1 MADFVPSPAQRKL
14 CDFVLD
20 HLELV
25 RIGEI
30 CRLAGVPRRT
40 YSFWSRDPG
49 FCAWLASACTS
60 ARLVDGINLINLA
73 RAQAPRYFR
82 YWKPLFDLTFS
93 PRGFAVSVPVEQN
106 QSLTAAHCPNSRVL
120 RRPTPLQTL
129 RLLQRFDRLAPKP
142 RRAAA

>member
-20 HLELV
+20 HPELV

-40 YSFWSRDPG
+40 YSFWSRDAG
-49 FCAWLASACTS
+49 FSAWLASACTS

-82 YWKPLFDLTFS
+82 YW
-93 PRGFAVSVPVEQN
+93 
-106 QSLTAAHCPNSRVL
+106 
-120 RRPTPLQTL
+120 
-129 RLLQRFDRLAPKP
+129 
-142 RRAAA
+142 